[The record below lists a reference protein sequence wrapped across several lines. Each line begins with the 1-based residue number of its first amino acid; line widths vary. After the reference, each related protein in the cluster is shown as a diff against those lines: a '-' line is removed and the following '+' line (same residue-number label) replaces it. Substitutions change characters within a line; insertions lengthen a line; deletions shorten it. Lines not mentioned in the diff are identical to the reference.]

1 MTLQQQIEN
10 AQTTQELTACLERVK
25 ALEWEAEMA
34 DDFRSAHNELTECKK
49 LHDLIKKRMGEI
61 QK

>member
-1 MTLQQQIEN
+1 MTLKQQIEN
-10 AQTTQELTACLERVK
+10 AQTAQELTACLERVK

-34 DDFRSAHNELTECKK
+34 DDFRSAHSELNECQK
-49 LHDLIKKRMGEI
+49 LRNLIQKRMEEI

>member
-10 AQTTQELTACLERVK
+10 AQTTQELTACLERIK
-25 ALEWEAEMA
+25 ALEREAEMA
-34 DDFRSAHNELTECKK
+34 DDFRSAHSELNECQK
-49 LHDLIKKRMGEI
+49 LRKFIQKRMEEI